1 MGSSSGQALL
11 TWDTYQGNSAFLH
24 ISTMNTLIIIAALV
38 SCGYAA
44 LSKQQ
49 TVYPAF
55 CYDPNQSRYLYEK
68 CYSDQGLKLHTPQ
81 DPNNP
86 DHIIASNIKNG
97 LESTP
102 ENVCNNTDKYN
113 AAIACSLNLT
123 KACTAPEFM
132 ALLPDPNNLQT
143 IQNIM
148 CANLAQLNHLC
159 TVNKTAELFKCSQ
172 DKYGTMTVADAYD
185 PYISTCTSY
194 DHAEECLEEEI
205 QECGQANL
213 DLQKQFNQ
221 LQKPP
226 ACMTTTTS
234 PIGK

>member
-1 MGSSSGQALL
+1 MEHSSRQQCIPTHQRHEYSYHFYSPGELQLCCAQQAADRVSRFLLRPHPVAVPVREVLQRPGTQTAHASGPKQPRPHHRL
-11 TWDTYQGNSAFLH
+11 QHPERPG
-24 ISTMNTLIIIAALV
+24 V
-38 SCGYAA
+38 YA
-44 LSKQQ
+44 
-49 TVYPAF
+49 
-55 CYDPNQSRYLYEK
+55 
-68 CYSDQGLKLHTPQ
+68 
-81 DPNNP
+81 
-86 DHIIASNIKNG
+86 
-97 LESTP
+97 

-123 KACTAPEFM
+123 KACTAKEFM

-148 CANLAQLNHLC
+148 CANLAQLEHLC
-159 TVNKTAELFKCSQ
+159 TVNKTSALFKCSQ

-213 DLQKQFNQ
+213 DLRKQFNQ